1 MSMAGLWPT
10 DSDRNHVFT
19 IDYQTIPSLA
29 ERAKLLAKHPNG
41 AKRFLLNCPIAYSQI
56 VSEMPTPDRS
66 TAAAFPRYLTG
77 EVVADSV
84 ALQWPGLYARRWRL
98 PRAVDRFLVPANPE
112 THISCNLRRVELHE
126 TRVAAHGTSR

>member
-1 MSMAGLWPT
+1 MDENRPSPFAPMGET
-10 DSDRNHVFT
+10 VFAE
-19 IDYQTIPSLA
+19 LA
-29 ERAKLLAKHPNG
+29 NTV
-41 AKRFLLNCPIAYSQI
+41 FSI

-98 PRAVDRFLVPANPE
+98 PRVVDRFHVPATPE

-126 TRVAAHGTSR
+126 TRVAVSLAIYLHFTCTFS